1 MWYNKPEVVNLSS
14 IQYTKSLGNFI
25 NKIREELLGYSHET
39 FAQLLRTVPS
49 ASYYMCGGARKP
61 KETTKKRIEKVSTNR
76 RVDTNYMYKILI
88 MAYDA
93 YLFST
98 RYDAM
103 TILLNMAKENK
114 QIKAESLEKLFGTK
128 NSIDWLEYNPHQIAI
143 PYEIFRD
150 KYTDKEHKISVSEDG
165 TVENFGDFNMNY
177 REKIF
182 MALKNIFSPK
192 QLPGCIPYLPLVEY
206 EELNTSDKRQLDSFI
221 VELVESEF
229 SKELNDAEKRECR
242 WIYTLYFLHKI
253 VDINPH
259 LEKYINNMYLNNS
272 ENKCNWYDV
281 FEKLSRNEYIADA
294 NKCTEDFI
302 SFKDKN
308 SQITRQNLPVF
319 YYRYKTIS
327 GIVKNHPYQEDI
339 DLAQKGKIRLIHL
352 YMILFNIYRSEN
364 YSEND
369 AFLKSCYKI
378 GSYGLKVLFDDKSL
392 DLYKPPSSPEIV
404 TNNKNQMAFNS
415 MLSEFFDDAILNPN
429 DEEDMDLLKFREN
442 RNYNASLFMRTISF
456 DFEIIKD
463 LNKGMA
469 DELKAEL
476 EKTVQR
482 YKKENKL

>member
-1 MWYNKPEVVNLSS
+1 MSS

-25 NKIREELLGYSHET
+25 NKIREELLGYSHDT

-49 ASYYMCGGARKP
+49 ASYYICGGARKP
-61 KETTKKRIEKVSTNR
+61 RETTKKRKEKVSTNR

-103 TILLNMAKENK
+103 TILLNMAKANK

-150 KYTDKEHKISVSEDG
+150 RYTDEEHRIPVSQDAEDDA
-165 TVENFGDFNMNY
+165 VENFGDFNMNY
-177 REKIF
+177 RKEIF

-192 QLPGCIPYLPLVEY
+192 QLPGCTPYLPLVEY
-206 EELNTSDKRQLDSFI
+206 EELNTSDKRRMDDFI
-221 VELVESEF
+221 AELVENEF
-229 SKELNDAEKRECR
+229 SKELNETEKRDCR

-259 LEKYINNMYLNNS
+259 LEKYINNVYLNNNA
-272 ENKCNWYDV
+272 NKCNWYDV
-281 FEKLSRNEYIADA
+281 FEKLAHNAHVADV
-294 NKCTEDFI
+294 NKYTEDFI
-302 SFKDKN
+302 SFKDKK
-308 SQITRQNLPVF
+308 SQITRHNLPIF
-319 YYRYKTIS
+319 YYRYKTIT
-327 GIVKNHPYQEDI
+327 GIVKTHPYQEDI

-352 YMILFNIYRSEN
+352 YMILFNIYRSDN

-369 AFLKSCYKI
+369 AFVKSCYKI
-378 GSYGLKVLFDDKSL
+378 GSYGIKVLFDDKSL
-392 DLYKPPSSPEIV
+392 DLYKPPSSWEII
-404 TNNKNQMAFNS
+404 TDNKNQMAFNAL
-415 MLSEFFDDAILNPN
+415 LSDFFDDAVLNPN

-456 DFEIIKD
+456 DFEIIKN

-469 DELKAEL
+469 DELKTEL
-476 EKTVQR
+476 QKTVQR
-482 YKKENKL
+482 YKEKNKL